1 MKDKKQTTKFYT
13 YCDFNYVKKLEREAL
28 KY

>member
-13 YCDFNYVKKLEREAL
+13 YYDFNYVKKLEREAL